1 MINFDI
7 SKICCDVV
15 CGRLYYKIF
24 FNSTLLV
31 TISCHGYFKKIFT
44 HPSTKKKLKCKTKL
58 YQHPRKSIKTAQGW
72 AAIK

>member
-31 TISCHGYFKKIFT
+31 TISCHGYFKKYSHIQAQKNKVQGKIVPT
-44 HPSTKKKLKCKTKL
+44 SQKKHKDGTRLGCN
-58 YQHPRKSIKTAQGW
+58 
-72 AAIK
+72 